1 MNKNLYNNKEEEH
14 QHVVKL
20 LSELPKENAP
30 DNFEYNLSVKIK
42 NKNFALNTK
51 EPSVFASWKV
61 LAPVFGTIAA
71 SVLVFFTVFNDSD
84 SLENPFQM
92 QPQLRTEMAGSL
104 QKSSELISNFGNE
117 SKINQNDVVLKEEV
131 FESEVLADVKI
142 SNVNRRAR
150 INKKKADFPFN
161 DANAT
166 NLDEE
171 LGKSAKSRSAS
182 GNVSLVGGANPRSSF
197 QGFYI
202 RDEVDKEYVE
212 ALKARNDSLRKVLSL
227 RKNSK

>member
-14 QHVVKL
+14 QHVIKL
-20 LSELPKENAP
+20 LSELPKEIAP

-42 NKNFALNTK
+42 NKNFGLNTK
-51 EPSVFASWKV
+51 EPSDFAPWKV
-61 LAPVFGTIAA
+61 LAPAFGTIAA

-104 QKSSELISNFGNE
+104 QKSSELISKFGNE
-117 SKINQNDVVLKEEV
+117 RKINQNDVVLKEELV
-131 FESEVLADVKI
+131 DTEVLADVVA
-142 SNVNRRAR
+142 NTVNHRAR

-171 LGKSAKSRSAS
+171 LGKSTNSRNVS

>member
-1 MNKNLYNNKEEEH
+1 MSNNLYNNKEEEN
-14 QHVVKL
+14 QHVIKL

-42 NKNFALNTK
+42 NKNFGLSTK
-51 EPSVFASWKV
+51 EPSVFAPWKV
-61 LAPVFGTIAA
+61 LVPAFGTIAA
-71 SVLVFFTVFNDSD
+71 SVLVFFTVFNDSN
-84 SLENPFQM
+84 SLENPFQI
-92 QPQLRTEMAGSL
+92 QPQLRTELAGSL

-131 FESEVLADVKI
+131 VEFEILADVETNTI
-142 SNVNRRAR
+142 NRRAR
-150 INKKKADFPFN
+150 TNKKKADFPFN

-171 LGKSAKSRSAS
+171 LSKSTNSRSVG

-212 ALKARNDSLRKVLSL
+212 ALKARNDSLRKALSL
-227 RKNSK
+227 RKN